1 MNNNFKQQRTMKD
14 KMIIEE
20 AVNGYIVTEE
30 NGEKRIYRAMA
41 ELMKE
46 EFVLVMDSLKS
57 CGKIE
62 VELNIIEID
71 VEETDELVEE

>member
-1 MNNNFKQQRTMKD
+1 
-14 KMIIEE
+14 MIIEL
-20 AVNGYIVTEE
+20 ARNGYIVTEQD
-30 NGEKRIYRAMA
+30 GDKAIYRTMD

-46 EFVLVMDSLKS
+46 QFVLVMDSLKA

-71 VEETDELVEE
+71 AEETDELVEE